1 MSRYSKIINENEFIA
16 FGYDHLEGYFFQHF
30 KKGEDGEDILV
41 VDESSLFT
49 VMSNGKMIELLTK
62 YNCSEEIIKKVALDL
77 PF

>member
-1 MSRYSKIINENEFIA
+1 MSRYSKVINKNEFIA

-30 KKGEDGEDILV
+30 KKGNDGEDILI

-49 VMSNGKMIELLTK
+49 AMPNGKMIELLTE
-62 YNCSEEIIKKVALDL
+62 YNCSEDIIEKVALDL